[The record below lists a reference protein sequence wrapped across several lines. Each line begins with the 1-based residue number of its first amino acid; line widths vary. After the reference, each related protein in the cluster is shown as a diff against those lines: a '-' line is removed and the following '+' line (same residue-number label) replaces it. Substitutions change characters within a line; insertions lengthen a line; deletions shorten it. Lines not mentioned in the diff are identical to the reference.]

1 LPKTGNNI
9 MDKRKNIMTRNTI
22 IKMALLVLA
31 VALIACGRGY
41 WGRCKLAQDITKDV
55 DMGRYNKAFDSL
67 EEVRGSK
74 LYRISKYFDKEDP
87 YVTYNIGVVLML
99 MGDTK
104 KAGAEFKHAIKSDNE
119 AIKESAIY
127 NRANIIA
134 TNMDFATA
142 AEEYSKA
149 LKIDPDDFKAKK
161 NLERMRRGQ
170 KQLSTLFSPVKQ
182 EREERIQSLKLIPW
196 GNRYRHSGEQKIR
209 W

>member
-1 LPKTGNNI
+1 MNRNNI
-9 MDKRKNIMTRNTI
+9 
-22 IKMALLVLA
+22 IKLTFLVIA
-31 VALIACGRGY
+31 IVLIACGRGY
-41 WGRCKLAQDITKDV
+41 WGRCKLAQDIVKDV
-55 DMGRYNKAFDSL
+55 DMGRYNKALDSL

-87 YVTYNIGVVLML
+87 YVTYNTGVVLML

-104 KAGAEFKHAIKSDNE
+104 KAGAEFKQAIKPDNE
-119 AIKESAIY
+119 AIKKNAIY

-134 TNMDFATA
+134 TNMDFVTA
-142 AEEYSKA
+142 AEEYSKV
-149 LKIDPDDFKAKK
+149 LRIDPDDFEAKK

-182 EREERIQSLKLIPW
+182 ERGERIQSLKLIPW
-196 GNRYRHSGEQKIR
+196 GNKYRHGGEQKIR